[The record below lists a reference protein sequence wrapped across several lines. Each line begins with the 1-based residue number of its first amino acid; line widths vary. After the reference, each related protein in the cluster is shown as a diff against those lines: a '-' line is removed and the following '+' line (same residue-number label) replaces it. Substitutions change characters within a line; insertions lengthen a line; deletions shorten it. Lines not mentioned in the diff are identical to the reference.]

1 MIMKRM
7 LNLGYAIEVLNG
19 RLNGSA
25 EQVENKRTGFN
36 NVTYVKKIGGRGTV
50 SAVCQKYNMGN
61 FMEENNVL
69 RNPKT
74 KVDKKI
80 VFNPDPYKYGIDDI
94 FGFMRADNETIT
106 KEDYELLSEDEKS
119 TFKKDGNKGY
129 KRNVT
134 KKRKSRML
142 MSSLINVS
150 NRRVNLEWNVCSTM
164 GDNMPYNVETYS
176 GIFAGISNLNINEIG
191 KYNVSSIESEFRDY
205 SIDEKNTDDI
215 QLSKE
220 EKYNR
225 IETTLRALQ
234 YLSIEGNQAN
244 YLTDTRPKFVIMGEY
259 SWGNNEFQGLIK
271 EKGLDIEALKET
283 LDEDEQFITSDI
295 WIGVSSKI
303 HDENYQGLKD
313 KLKEQLK
320 DYDYVHVGTVKNAF
334 DEYLNY
340 LKETL

>member
-1 MIMKRM
+1 MKRL

-25 EQVENKRTGFN
+25 EQVEDKKRTGFN
-36 NVTYVKKIGGRGTV
+36 NVTYVKKIGGRGIV
-50 SAVCQKYNMGN
+50 SAVCQKYNMQRY
-61 FMEENNVL
+61 MEENNVL
-69 RNPKT
+69 RNPKI
-74 KVDKKI
+74 KVNKKI

-106 KEDYELLSEDEKS
+106 KEQYELLTQDEKD

-150 NRRVNLEWNVCSTM
+150 NRKINFEWNVCSTT
-164 GDNMPYNVETYS
+164 GDNMPYNMETYS
-176 GIFAGISNLNINEIG
+176 GIFAGISNLNINEVG
-191 KYNVSSIESEFRDY
+191 SYNISDIESEFRDY
-205 SIDEKNTDDI
+205 SVEEKNADDV

-225 IETTLRALQ
+225 IETTLRGLQ
-234 YLSIEGNQAN
+234 HLSIEGNQAN

-283 LDEDEQFITSDI
+283 LDEDEEYRISNI
-295 WIGVSSKI
+295 WIGVSSKM
-303 HDENYQGLKD
+303 HNENYQGLKNI
-313 KLKEQLK
+313 LKEELK
-320 DYDYVHVGTVKNAF
+320 DYDYVHIGTIKQAF
-334 DEYLNY
+334 DGYLDY
-340 LKETL
+340 LKESL